1 VLIQWIHEVGVPTWV
16 LFVIFVGYAIAK
28 ELRVLEKPAEK
39 SERELLSAD
48 QLTFRKSLMEQVRTL
63 TGDVK
68 ALREEH
74 ADCEKRSSD
83 CEERYEILAAKFSSV
98 IAEIKSG
105 GLDILMKL
113 GQIETVPEIRIGPQK
128 LTSGKKLWP

>member
-1 VLIQWIHEVGVPTWV
+1 V
-16 LFVIFVGYAIAK
+16 LFVIFVGYAVAK
-28 ELRVLEKPAEK
+28 EFRILEKPAEK

-63 TGDVK
+63 NGDVK
-68 ALREEH
+68 SLREEH

-83 CEERYEILAAKFSSV
+83 CEERYEALAAKFSFV
-98 IAEIKSG
+98 IAEIKAG

-113 GQIETVPEIRIGPQK
+113 GQIDAIPNAKSDPQRLTV
-128 LTSGKKLWP
+128 GKKLWP